1 MILSR
6 SPFRVTL
13 GGGGTDLPS
22 YYTKH
27 GGFLLAMGI
36 DKYMYVGINPPLL
49 DRKIRV
55 QYTRSETAD
64 HPDQIQHE
72 LVREALKRNEIY
84 SRMEI
89 SSIADLPS
97 GTGLGSSGCFLV
109 GLLNSLRSY
118 RRNSCS
124 PQDLAEEACSIELDV
139 LKKGIGKQDQYMAA
153 FGGLTVL
160 EIARDGAVTVRQLEI
175 DRSGL
180 ADFVANTHM
189 YWTGVRR
196 SAPVVLKDQDIAMK
210 SESSP
215 SHEAVQECLHGIK
228 ETGYGILE
236 AIESQNF
243 DEFGRLMDVHWS
255 YKKRMSAKISIPGIG
270 ELYEEIKTRFG
281 VLGGKVSG
289 AGGGGCFVVYAPE
302 KHTELTRFMEG
313 HGLVRMHYQVEIEG
327 SKIICNSSGSSR
339 NLDHSPTEEH

>member
-22 YYTKH
+22 YYGKH

-64 HPDQIQHE
+64 HPDQIQHD
-72 LVREALKRNEIY
+72 LVREALKRHNIY

-89 SSIADLPS
+89 SSIADIPA

-109 GLLNSLRSY
+109 GLLNALRCY
-118 RRNSCS
+118 RQDQCS
-124 PQDLAEEACSIELDV
+124 AQELAEEACAIELDV
-139 LKKGIGKQDQYMAA
+139 LEKGIGKQDQYMAA

-160 EIARDGAVTVRQLEI
+160 EIGQDGDVNARKLQI
-175 DRSGL
+175 DRSAL
-180 ADFVANTHM
+180 ADFVTNTHM

-196 SAPVVLKDQDIAMK
+196 SAPAVLKDQDSAMK
-210 SESSP
+210 LEESL
-215 SHEAVQECLHGIK
+215 SHDVVQP
-228 ETGYGILE
+228 
-236 AIESQNF
+236 QN
-243 DEFGRLMDVHWS
+243 
-255 YKKRMSAKISIPGIG
+255 PQ
-270 ELYEEIKTRFG
+270 TR
-281 VLGGKVSG
+281 
-289 AGGGGCFVVYAPE
+289 
-302 KHTELTRFMEG
+302 
-313 HGLVRMHYQVEIEG
+313 
-327 SKIICNSSGSSR
+327 
-339 NLDHSPTEEH
+339 